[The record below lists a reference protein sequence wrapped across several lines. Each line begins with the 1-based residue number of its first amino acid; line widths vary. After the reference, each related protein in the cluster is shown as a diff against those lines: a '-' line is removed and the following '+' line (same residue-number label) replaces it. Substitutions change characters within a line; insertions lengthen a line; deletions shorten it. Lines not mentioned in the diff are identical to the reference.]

1 MREFNYKNWRKNLK
15 KHYSIMM
22 IIGLLVFAS
31 GCLTLGRGSG
41 ILTSKEQQ
49 WTIPK
54 DTKFYAIQTPKY
66 KQLTEFTAEDDLA
79 VLYKGKLIELEK
91 DANDRAFKLAEQAK
105 IKGILWGAIPTIL
118 LLLTIVLKR
127 KK

>member
-1 MREFNYKNWRKNLK
+1 MK

-79 VLYKGKLIELEK
+79 VVASTRQDRLDLMLRELLRLV
-91 DANDRAFKLAEQAK
+91 DDDDVVGDRASTDVGEHLQLDEALILKLPQ
-105 IKGILWGAIPTIL
+105 T
-118 LLLTIVLKR
+118 R
-127 KK
+127 